1 MKKNIM
7 FLSFFSLLFVCVIFY
22 PAANLLSKNKS
33 KDLEAIT
40 VEKAKS
46 AVEALTP
53 YFSKAILNSDDIS
66 LVTAIDNIR
75 KIENITS
82 CFVLD
87 KNGKMLIPS
96 NANKWDTEKNT
107 MIYNNAT
114 KNKTGL
120 LQQTSEK
127 ETLLLSESLAEN
139 HTLFCMIS
147 VQKTSK
153 SAKYWKIKYYTIAS
167 FVAVLIIIVFYFLSR
182 LLILMPFIR
191 IKKSLEDK
199 SHGNTET
206 GDRNEITDIFDS
218 QRDKIAKKIQILK
231 DENESLSK
239 IIEYLQHTSVKDRLA
254 FIILNSLNETVY
266 AYDNTKDILKDNF
279 EKGSHLLE
287 ITKVHDLIQIV
298 EEANEN
304 QEKEIKKIIRN
315 YIITA
320 ISISEKG
327 KVVGTIIKVKNKV
340 N

>member
-1 MKKNIM
+1 MLQSTHEETYYVFVVFLAAICVCN
-7 FLSFFSLLFVCVIFY
+7 FLSGSKFGV
-22 PAANLLSKNKS
+22 KNKS

-46 AVEALTP
+46 AVEALAP

-66 LVTAIDNIR
+66 LVMAIDNIR

-114 KNKTGL
+114 KNITGL

-153 SAKYWKIKYYTIAS
+153 SAKNWKIKYYSIAS
-167 FVAVLIIIVFYFLSR
+167 FVAFL
-182 LLILMPFIR
+182 L
-191 IKKSLEDK
+191 
-199 SHGNTET
+199 
-206 GDRNEITDIFDS
+206 
-218 QRDKIAKKIQILK
+218 
-231 DENESLSK
+231 
-239 IIEYLQHTSVKDRLA
+239 
-254 FIILNSLNETVY
+254 
-266 AYDNTKDILKDNF
+266 
-279 EKGSHLLE
+279 
-287 ITKVHDLIQIV
+287 
-298 EEANEN
+298 
-304 QEKEIKKIIRN
+304 
-315 YIITA
+315 
-320 ISISEKG
+320 
-327 KVVGTIIKVKNKV
+327 
-340 N
+340 